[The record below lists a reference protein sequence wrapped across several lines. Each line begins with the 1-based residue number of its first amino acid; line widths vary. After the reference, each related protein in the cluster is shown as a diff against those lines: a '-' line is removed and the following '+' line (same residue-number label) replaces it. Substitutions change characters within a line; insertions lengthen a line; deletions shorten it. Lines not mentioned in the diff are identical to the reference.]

1 MFQGFARVT
10 IVYTVTQELI
20 SDWIRAMSSQNL
32 QEELLEGEVLIY
44 VRKGSSKGI
53 WQARFTN
60 PLSSSPRYI
69 RESLKTA
76 SKGLATERAIKSY
89 REYQSRAFLGLKAG
103 ESTILSLIE
112 QFKNEFKDTCQ
123 EVIET
128 CHKLY
133 WSKYMGAQDLSR
145 WTTEDVNNYF
155 RWRIKEQLNRPA
167 GRYHKASK
175 DSIST
180 GTLMLER
187 SYLKALFNH
196 AYKNQIIGRMPAF
209 PRTFEKFANV
219 HTLESNQRRGRF
231 DPKTEYQGI
240 LMPEFKR
247 IANGLKKKEW
257 RPRLQDPNLPFNEN
271 SNHWVSATVF
281 DHSLGRGE
289 KSRDFTRKTSRNS
302 LSMFRFAALL
312 ISATGVRPAEMVQLK
327 HSDIRLVRDDEDGKF
342 YTVVTISKAVS
353 KINIP
358 RHAIS
363 HDFEATY
370 ERYLQYRQELEHYF
384 NREIKDSDWLF
395 PKYGLNTPERYDMR
409 NTKLHNLFRP
419 HLQRLGLQ
427 LKESSIKGVNIFYS
441 AYSFRSYY
449 ITSRLSAKMS
459 IYILSKNVGA
469 SIETIVRNYAVNET
483 WEFRNEM
490 TQHLKKWSKSE
501 PSKEKISEL
510 EKYAVSW

>member
-1 MFQGFARVT
+1 
-10 IVYTVTQELI
+10 
-20 SDWIRAMSSQNL
+20 MSSQNL

-44 VRKGSSKGI
+44 VREGSSKGI

-69 RESLKTA
+69 RQSMKTA
-76 SKGLATERAIKSY
+76 SKGLATERAIQSY
-89 REYQSRAFLGLKAG
+89 REYQSRAFLGLKEG
-103 ESTILSLIE
+103 QSTISSLISK
-112 QFKNEFKDTCQ
+112 FRLEFKTTCQ
-123 EVIET
+123 EVIDL

-133 WSKYMGAQDLSR
+133 WSKYMKGQDLSR
-145 WTTEDVNNYF
+145 WTTDDINDYF
-155 RWRIKEQLNRPA
+155 KWRIREQLTRPT
-167 GRYHKASK
+167 GRYYKASA

-196 AYKNQIIGRMPAF
+196 AYKNQIIARMPAF
-209 PRTFEKFANV
+209 PRTFENFANV
-219 HTLESNQRRGRF
+219 HHLPNNQRRGRF
-231 DPKTEYQGI
+231 DLKTEYRGI

-247 IANGLKKKEW
+247 IANGLNKKEW
-257 RPRLQDPNLPFNEN
+257 KPRLQDPSKPFNADN
-271 SNHWVSATVF
+271 NHWVSATVF

-289 KSRDFTRKTSRNS
+289 KSKDFTRKTSRNS

-312 ISATGVRPAEMVQLK
+312 IASTGIRPAEMVQLK
-327 HSDIRLVRDDEDGKF
+327 HSDIRLVKDDEDGRY
-342 YTVVTISKAVS
+342 YTVLSISEEVS
-353 KINIP
+353 KINMA

-384 NREIKDSDWLF
+384 NRDIKDTDWLF
-395 PKYGLNTPERYDMR
+395 PKYGLNTPNAYDMR
-409 NTKLHNLFRP
+409 NTALHNLFRP

-427 LKESSIKGVNIFYS
+427 IKESSIKGVNIFYS
-441 AYSFRSYY
+441 AYSFRSFY
-449 ITSRLSAKMS
+449 ITQRLAAKMS

-469 SIETIVRNYAVNET
+469 SINTIVRNYAVNET

-501 PSKEKISEL
+501 PTKDKVSEL